1 MPGLF
6 EGDLREKTENRSAEN
21 IAVNRRRL
29 LDKDGTENIIDLYKM
44 TVTGN
49 AGASDREG
57 DHQMSRVSVIIPVY
71 NVEKYLPACLDSVL
85 NQTLRDLEVIAIDDC
100 SPDRCGEI
108 LDDYA
113 ARDSRITVIHLPE
126 NHRQGY
132 GRNRGL
138 ERAAGTYCYFLD
150 SDDTVSPEALEE
162 LADLADRE
170 ELDEIFF
177 DSTVMYES
185 EDLKKVYNPPF
196 NLRKGT
202 YPQEAVPGAEM
213 MELFFHQGEWTSYPQ
228 RIFWR
233 RKFLMREGIRFPEG
247 SEHEDEFFL
256 FAGTLA
262 AQRARYVR
270 RQYFNLRI
278 RPNSVMTTPIGPKN
292 FHGYLVN
299 FYLMNRF
306 AAERGMDTEGIR
318 IYTYRMW
325 EMVLILYNQ
334 LKDRYD
340 LGGWFRSERD
350 RMLWYTLRNYVSAE
364 YYGAGQSPE
373 VFEKL
378 RKAGTVYIY
387 GTGSMATRFCNRLQY
402 RESVPIAGF
411 LTKDPENEPRV
422 LMGRPVLGLDGT
434 EIPDDAVVAVAVW
447 ETEWFEIRK
456 ELESRGISCTYY
468 RTL

>member
-1 MPGLF
+1 
-6 EGDLREKTENRSAEN
+6 
-21 IAVNRRRL
+21 
-29 LDKDGTENIIDLYKM
+29 
-44 TVTGN
+44 
-49 AGASDREG
+49 
-57 DHQMSRVSVIIPVY
+57 MSRVSVIIPVY

-85 NQTLRDLEVIAIDDC
+85 GQTLRDLEVIAVDDC

-108 LDDYA
+108 LDAYA
-113 ARDSRITVIHLPE
+113 ARDSRVKVIHLLE

-138 ERAAGTYCYFLD
+138 ERASGTYCYFLD
-150 SDDTVSPEALEE
+150 SDDTIVPEALEE
-162 LADLADRE
+162 LADLADRD
-170 ELDEIFF
+170 ELDGIFF

-202 YPQEAVPGAEM
+202 YPQEAVTGADL

-228 RIFWR
+228 RTFWR
-233 RKFLMREGIRFPEG
+233 RDFLMREGIRFTEG
-247 SEHEDEFFL
+247 AEHEDEYFL
-256 FAGTLA
+256 FSGTLA
-262 AQRARYVR
+262 ARRARYVR
-270 RQYFNLRI
+270 RQYFCLRI
-278 RPNSVMTTPIGPKN
+278 RPNSVMTTGIGPKN

-299 FYLMNRF
+299 FYMMNRF
-306 AAERGMDTEGIR
+306 AADRGMDTEGIR

-334 LKDRYD
+334 LKDEYD
-340 LGGWFRSERD
+340 LGALFTSERD
-350 RMLWYTLRNYVSAE
+350 RTLWYTLRNYISAE

-378 RKAGTVYIY
+378 RKASSVYIY

-402 RESVPIAGF
+402 REAVLISGF
-411 LTKDPENEPRV
+411 LTKDPGDGPRI
-422 LMGRPVLGLDGT
+422 LMGKPVLKLDET
-434 EIPDDAVVAVAVW
+434 EIPADAVVAVAVW
-447 ETEWFEIRK
+447 ETEWPEIRK
-456 ELESRGISCTYY
+456 ELESRGIACTYY

>member
-1 MPGLF
+1 
-6 EGDLREKTENRSAEN
+6 
-21 IAVNRRRL
+21 
-29 LDKDGTENIIDLYKM
+29 
-44 TVTGN
+44 
-49 AGASDREG
+49 
-57 DHQMSRVSVIIPVY
+57 MSRVSVIVPVY

-108 LDDYA
+108 LDAYA
-113 ARDSRITVIHLPE
+113 AKDSRVKAIHLPE

-138 ERAAGTYCYFLD
+138 ERASGTYCYFLD
-150 SDDTVSPEALEE
+150 SDDTIVPETLEE

-170 ELDEIFF
+170 ELDGIFF

-185 EDLKKVYNPPF
+185 EELKKVYNPPF

-202 YPQEAVPGAEM
+202 YPQEAVTGAEL

-228 RIFWR
+228 RTFWR
-233 RKFLMREGIRFPEG
+233 REFLMREGIRFTEG
-247 SEHEDEFFL
+247 AEHEDEYFL
-256 FAGTLA
+256 FSGTLA
-262 AQRARYVR
+262 ARRARYVR
-270 RQYFNLRI
+270 RQYFCLRI
-278 RPNSVMTTPIGPKN
+278 RPNSVMTSVIGPKN

-299 FYLMNRF
+299 FYMMNKF
-306 AAERGMDTEGIR
+306 AADRGMDTEGIR

-334 LKDRYD
+334 LKDQYD
-340 LGGWFRSERD
+340 LSAWFTSERD
-350 RMLWYTLRNYVSAE
+350 RMLWYTLRNFVSAE

-378 RKAGTVYIY
+378 RKASSVYIY

-402 RESVPIAGF
+402 REAVLISGF
-411 LTKDPENEPRV
+411 LTKDPGDGPRI
-422 LMGRPVLGLDGT
+422 LMGKPVLKLDET
-434 EIPDDAVVAVAVW
+434 EIPADAVVAVAVW

-456 ELESRGISCTYY
+456 ELESRGIACTYY